1 MPATKPWVRLSIM
14 AATAGGMFTL
24 AALLLPHS
32 AAGIRAAVAGYGWIA
47 PLAFVALWVVLTPAM
62 FSGAILAGSAGLAFG
77 PVLGTVLGVAGA
89 TGGALL
95 SFAIARRWG
104 SNSWMQVAP
113 ARVKLIEDHLSARPF
128 RSVLMLRLLPA
139 VPATWL
145 NYGAGLMR
153 ISARPFAAASALG
166 AAPRILIYAGL
177 AGSVAGSDHTLLI
190 ASVALY
196 AVLGAAGLAVA
207 AREHR
212 LLRAAR
218 G

>member
-1 MPATKPWVRLSIM
+1 MLATKPWVRLSIM
-14 AATAGGMFTL
+14 AASAAGMFAL

-32 AAGIRAAVAGYGWIA
+32 PAGIRAAVAGYGWIA
-47 PLAFVALWVVLTPAM
+47 PLAFVGLWIVLTPAM
-62 FSGAILAGSAGLAFG
+62 FSGTVLAGSAGLAFG
-77 PVLGTVLGVAGA
+77 PALGTGLGVAGA

-104 SNSWMQVAP
+104 SQSWVQIAP
-113 ARVKLIEDHLSARPF
+113 ARVKPVEDHMSARPF
-128 RSVLMLRLLPA
+128 RSVLMLRLLPG

-145 NYGAGLMR
+145 NYAAGLMR
-153 ISARPFAAASALG
+153 IPARPFAVASALG

-177 AGSVAGSDHTLLI
+177 AGSVAGPDHNLLI
-190 ASVALY
+190 ASVGLY
-196 AVLGAAGLAVA
+196 VILAAAGLAVA

-212 LLRAAR
+212 LLRTAR